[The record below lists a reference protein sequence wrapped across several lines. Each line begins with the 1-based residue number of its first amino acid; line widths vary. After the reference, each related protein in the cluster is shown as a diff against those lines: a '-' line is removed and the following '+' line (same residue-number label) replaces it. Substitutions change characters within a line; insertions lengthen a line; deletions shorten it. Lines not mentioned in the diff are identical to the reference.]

1 MVPLISLWAPILIA
15 SVIVFVA
22 AFLVWMVLPHHR
34 NDFRPFTADADLDA
48 VLSREKVTPGFY
60 RFPNVDYMKATAE
73 EKERASRMTT
83 GIITIQKPG
92 MTMAGPLVNYFIW
105 LVVVNVFIAY
115 AAGVSLAA
123 GTHYLTVFRVVGTI
137 AILAY
142 TAANIP
148 NSIWFG
154 RPWSVMIKD
163 LIDGAVFGLLTAGV
177 YGWLWPR

>member
-22 AFLVWMVLPHHR
+22 AFIVWMVLPHHR
-34 NDFRPFTADADLDA
+34 SDFRPFTADAELDT
-48 VLSREKVTPGFY
+48 LLTGQKVTPGFY
-60 RFPNVDYMKATAE
+60 RFPNVNFHKATDQ
-73 EKERASRMTT
+73 EKERASRMTS
-83 GIITIQKPG
+83 GIITIQRPG

-105 LVVVNVFIAY
+105 LLVVNVFIAY
-115 AAGVSLAA
+115 AAGVSLDA

-142 TAANIP
+142 TAGNIP

-154 RPWSVMIKD
+154 KPWSVTVKD